1 MTGYRIAVGILLLGL
16 LAGCATGRSEVDVNA
31 VQASPGQ
38 VTAASNGKK
47 VLIRATDERT
57 FEIDPRSADIPSLK
71 DDEIN
76 DRSVTE
82 RAIGRKRGGFGK
94 AFGDV
99 VLPSGRTVSQLVGE
113 AVSNAYREAGYE
125 VVTDK
130 STSDAIAVN
139 VHVIEFWSWFSP
151 GFWLVAVNNKSQLRI
166 ESLGSPDLK
175 VVAHINE
182 RMQAVTESDWK
193 KITEAGLQEI
203 TRETKKQLK

>member
-1 MTGYRIAVGILLLGL
+1 M
-16 LAGCATGRSEVDVNA
+16 NA
-31 VQASPGQ
+31 VHTSPGQ

-151 GFWLVAVNNKSQLRI
+151 GFWSVAVNNKSQLRI

-175 VVAHINE
+175 VVARINE

-203 TRETKKQLK
+203 TRETQKQLK

>member
-1 MTGYRIAVGILLLGL
+1 MTGYRIAVGILLLGV

-31 VQASPGQ
+31 VHASPDQ
-38 VTAASNGKK
+38 VTVASNGKK
-47 VLIRATDERT
+47 VLIRATDERI
-57 FEIDPRSADIPSLK
+57 FEINPRSADIPSLK

-99 VLPSGRTVSQLVGE
+99 VLPSGRTVSQLAGE

-125 VVTDK
+125 VVTDR
-130 STSDAIAVN
+130 STGDAIAVN

-151 GFWLVAVNNKSQLRI
+151 GFWSVAVNNKSQLRI
-166 ESLGSPDLK
+166 ESPGSPDLK